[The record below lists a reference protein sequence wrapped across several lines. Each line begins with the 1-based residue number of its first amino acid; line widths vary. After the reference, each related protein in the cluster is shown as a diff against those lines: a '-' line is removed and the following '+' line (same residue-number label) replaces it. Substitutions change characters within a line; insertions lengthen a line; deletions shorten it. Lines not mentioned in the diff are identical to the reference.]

1 MYPPG
6 QRIRVRNNGVGLA
19 SSATALPLVVGHTIG
34 ATADTLYQFTNPND
48 ARDALTS
55 GPALEDVLACIAS
68 AGGCLYLATKATT
81 AGTVSA
87 VTPSRADSSV
97 GTITV
102 SGTYDL
108 ELDVRVEITST
119 GGHGVGRFRYS
130 LDGGK
135 TFGTVRT
142 IPAGGTFAIPGTRI
156 TLTFVEDGGG
166 SNPEFE
172 AGDVHS
178 FSTTAPHYTTSDLT
192 SAKAALLQQIG
203 ARRIRRVFFTGR
215 NADTGDGASM
225 AAAVATFMAD
235 LESEEYFARA
245 LLDAGDDTP
254 ANFVS
259 DFAAFADDR
268 VGVTYGDC
276 RAISRFAFEGYSQPR
291 QPILGVVA
299 ERAAVADISENLGRK
314 ASGPLSRVTE
324 IFADEGVSTAFTE
337 ADKVITLR
345 TYRGEA
351 GFYITNGYLRSPA
364 GSDFLYWD
372 WGITVDELCE
382 AIREGQSRWTLA
394 KLRALTDGTGRL
406 SSDDAS
412 RVEASVLTIINARL
426 SDPENIEGYKGHVSA
441 VGYAVDRENDFL
453 ATRTLRTT
461 GNAVPLVPVE
471 TIETT
476 VGLTRSL

>member
-1 MYPPG
+1 MVYPPG
-6 QRIRVRNNGVGLA
+6 QSISVRNNGVGLV
-19 SSATALPLVVGHTIG
+19 SSATALPLVVGHAIG
-34 ATADTLYQFTNPND
+34 TTANTLYQFSDPNT
-48 ARDALTS
+48 ARDDLES
-55 GPALEDVLACIAS
+55 GPALEDVLSCVSA
-68 AGGCLYLATKATT
+68 AGGCLFLSTAATT
-81 AGTVSA
+81 AGSA
-87 VTPSRADSSV
+87 GSVTPSRVDSST

-102 SGTYDL
+102 AGTYDL
-108 ELDVRVEITST
+108 ELDVVVEITTT
-119 GGHGVGRFRYS
+119 GDLGAGRFRYS
-130 LDGGK
+130 LDGGE
-135 TFGTVRT
+135 TYGTIRT

-156 TLTFVEDGGG
+156 TLTFVPG
-166 SNPEFE
+166 
-172 AGDVHS
+172 AGPVIYEEGDTHS

-192 SAKAALLQQIG
+192 AAKTALLQQIG
-203 ARRIRRVFFTGR
+203 ARRIRRVFFSGR
-215 NADTGDGASM
+215 NSDTGDGASM

-235 LESEEYFARA
+235 LETEEYFARA

-254 ANFVS
+254 ANFIT
-259 DFAAFADDR
+259 DFAAFSDDR

-276 RAISRFAFEGYSQPR
+276 RAISRFAFEGYGQPR
-291 QPILGVVA
+291 QPILGAVI

-324 IFADEGVSTAFTE
+324 IFDDEGVDTAFTE

-345 TYRGEA
+345 TYRGES

-382 AIREGQSRWTLA
+382 AIRDGQSRWTLA

-406 SSDDAS
+406 SPDDAV
-412 RVEASVLTIINARL
+412 RVEQAVFTIVKARL
-426 SDPENIEGYKGHVSA
+426 LDPDNIEGFKGHVSGA
-441 VGYAVDRENDFL
+441 GYAVDRTNDFL

-461 GNAVPLVPVE
+461 GNAVPLSPVE
-471 TIETT
+471 TIATT

>member
-6 QRIRVRNNGVGLA
+6 QSFRVRNNGVGLV
-19 SSATALPLVVGHTIG
+19 SSATALPLVVGHAIG
-34 ATADTLYQFTNPND
+34 VSTDTLYQFTDPNT
-48 ARDALTS
+48 AREELES
-55 GPALEDVLACIAS
+55 GPALEDVLSCIAA
-68 AGGCLYLATKATT
+68 AGGCLFLATKATT
-81 AGTVSA
+81 AGAASA
-87 VTPSRADSSV
+87 VTPSRVDSSV

-108 ELDVRVEITST
+108 ELDVRVEITAT
-119 GGHGVGRFRYS
+119 GGLGVGRFRYS

-135 TFGTVRT
+135 TWGAIRT
-142 IPAGGTFAIPGTRI
+142 IPAGGTFAVPGTRI

-166 SNPEFE
+166 GAEFE
-172 AGDVHS
+172 AGDAHT
-178 FSTTAPHYTTSDLT
+178 FTTTAPHYTTSDLT

-203 ARRIRRVFFTGR
+203 SRRIRRAFFSGR
-215 NADTGDGASM
+215 NDDTSDGASM
-225 AAAVATFMAD
+225 AAAIATFMAD
-235 LESEEYFARA
+235 LETEQYFARA
-245 LLDAGDDTP
+245 LMDAGNDTP
-254 ANFVS
+254 ANFVD

-268 VGVTYGDC
+268 VGVTFGDC
-276 RAISRFAFEGYSQPR
+276 RAISRFAFEGYGQPR
-291 QPILGVVA
+291 QPIVGVVA
-299 ERAAVADISENLGRK
+299 ERAAAADISENLGRK
-314 ASGPLSRVTE
+314 ASGALSRVTE
-324 IFADEGVSTAFTE
+324 IYADEGVNTAFSE

-382 AIREGQSRWTLA
+382 SIREGQSRWTLA

-406 SSDDAS
+406 SSDDAV
-412 RVEASVLTIINARL
+412 RVEQAVLGIINARL
-426 SDPENIEGYKGHVSA
+426 MQPENIEGYRGHVSG

-461 GNAVPLVPVE
+461 GNAVPLSPVE
-471 TIETT
+471 IIETT